1 MGFARNVADEIIFME
16 GGIIVEQGSP
26 KEMFTNA
33 KMARTREFLGRIGA
47 LYGDEKGG

>member
-1 MGFARNVADEIIFME
+1 ME
-16 GGIIVEQGSP
+16 GGVIVEQGSP

-47 LYGDEKGG
+47 LYGDEEGG